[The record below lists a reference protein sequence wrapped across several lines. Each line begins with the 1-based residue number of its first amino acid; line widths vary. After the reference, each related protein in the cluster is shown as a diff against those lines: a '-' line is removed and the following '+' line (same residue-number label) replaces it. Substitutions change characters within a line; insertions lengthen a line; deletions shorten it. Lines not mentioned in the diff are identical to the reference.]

1 MSFEKVWRAVG
12 IAIMTAVVI
21 TVVAAPGAQA
31 RQFDRRLKPGAKG
44 SEVRALQVRIAGW
57 FPTNRQE
64 TFKIDGSYGSQ
75 TRAAMR
81 ALETAYGRPV
91 NGIASK
97 QDLQILN
104 KLQDPDG
111 STKHFDYSEFDQNR
125 SASCSSRA
133 NSYAGT
139 FSGGMSAPRRV
150 KRNVK
155 KLMWRLEAVRK
166 KGGSKPI
173 GINSGFRSV
182 AYNDCI
188 GGARASQH
196 LYGTAAD
203 NRMVGVDNRTQ
214 RNIAKR
220 SQVHGIGCYS
230 SLSHN
235 HFDLRIHNRDLQGGH
250 FWWWPRKDSR
260 GRDLADD
267 GRPCWGEKARRGT
280 AGGAGITL
288 ARTTSPSVLHDV
300 RNGVIGAGSL
310 VPTLGEIELFE
321 TSGEAEDLGGLD

>member
-1 MSFEKVWRAVG
+1 MSFFKTWRAVG
-12 IAIMTAVVI
+12 IVISTALVVSVVI
-21 TVVAAPGAQA
+21 APGAQA

-44 SEVRALQVRIAGW
+44 SEIRALQVRIAGW
-57 FPTNRQE
+57 YPTNRQE
-64 TFKIDGSYGSQ
+64 TFRIDGSYGDQ
-75 TRAAMR
+75 TRATMKAFE
-81 ALETAYGRPV
+81 AAYGRPV
-91 NGIASK
+91 NGVASK
-97 QDLQILN
+97 DDLRILN

-111 STKHFDYSEFDQNR
+111 STEHFNYSEFDQNR

-139 FSGGMSAPRRV
+139 FSGGMSTPRRV

-155 KLMWRLEAVRK
+155 RLMWRLEAVRK

-182 AYNDCI
+182 AYNECI

-214 RNIAKR
+214 RRIAKR
-220 SQVHGIGCYS
+220 SQIHGISCYS
-230 SLSHN
+230 SLTHN
-235 HFDLRIHNRDLQGGH
+235 HFDLRIENKDLQGGH
-250 FWWWPRKDSR
+250 FWWWPKKDRR
-260 GRDLADD
+260 GQELADD
-267 GRPCWGEKARRGT
+267 GLPCWGERPRRASRA
-280 AGGAGITL
+280 AGATL
-288 ARTTSPSVLHDV
+288 AHTTNPSVLHDL
-300 RNGVIGAGSL
+300 RHGVTGAGSL
-310 VPTLGEIELFE
+310 VPTLEEIELFE